1 MVKQIQLNN
10 KPTLQ
15 CIMSQTDDAD
25 VKTQNQIKENTNRTK
40 NKDQFNK
47 FIMNY
52 KVNDILQYC
61 YKGMLE

>member
-15 CIMSQTDDAD
+15 CIMAQTDDAD